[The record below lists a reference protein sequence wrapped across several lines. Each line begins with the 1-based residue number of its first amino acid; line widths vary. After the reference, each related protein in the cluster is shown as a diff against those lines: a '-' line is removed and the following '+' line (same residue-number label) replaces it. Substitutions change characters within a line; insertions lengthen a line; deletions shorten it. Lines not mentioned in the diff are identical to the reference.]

1 MKSKKKTSR
10 VSVVGRVGVA
20 VGVGAVILA
29 AAAYFTGLV
38 GGHPKLE
45 GEPASAK
52 VESKAGP
59 SDTVD
64 LTEKQVAS
72 IKVEP
77 VGERL
82 FAVEK
87 GAVGNIDYNQDMAVQ
102 VFTNYQGR
110 INGLFAK
117 VGDDVKKDQILFT
130 IDSPDLL
137 QAESTLIAAD
147 GVLLM
152 TTRVLNR
159 QKALFEAKAAAQK
172 DVDQATSDQ
181 QTAEGALLAAR
192 NAVSVFGKTEA
203 EIDRV
208 VAQRKVDFDADCLK
222 PDHRTCHGPQ
232 RGARALRPAGQSA
245 GTLHRCR
252 SLDQMDV
259 CQCDR
264 ERHPILPPRA
274 AGAGQGHGLS

>member
-1 MKSKKKTSR
+1 VAEIQKEAEVLKGAGTGSKKKTSR

-20 VGVGAVILA
+20 VGVGAAILA

-159 QKALFEAKAAAQK
+159 QKGSSPPKPRRRRMSTRRLPISKPPKVRCWPRAMPSQSSARRKPKSITSSPSARLTRRWLSRARSPDVSRPAAQRPGSSCSRAIS
-172 DVDQATSDQ
+172 QLPTSLPISRPS
-181 QTAEGALLAAR
+181 G
-192 NAVSVFGKTEA
+192 
-203 EIDRV
+203 
-208 VAQRKVDFDADCLK
+208 CL
-222 PDHRTCHGPQ
+222 PT
-232 RGARALRPAGQSA
+232 
-245 GTLHRCR
+245 
-252 SLDQMDV
+252 
-259 CQCDR
+259 
-264 ERHPILPPRA
+264 
-274 AGAGQGHGLS
+274 

>member
-1 MKSKKKTSR
+1 MESKEKTSR

-102 VFTNYQGR
+102 VFTNYQGQ
-110 INGLFAK
+110 INPEIGREIVEIAEEAGVRKPK
-117 VGDDVKKDQILFT
+117 VGNVGRDPIQIT
-130 IDSPDLL
+130 
-137 QAESTLIAAD
+137 
-147 GVLLM
+147 
-152 TTRVLNR
+152 
-159 QKALFEAKAAAQK
+159 
-172 DVDQATSDQ
+172 
-181 QTAEGALLAAR
+181 
-192 NAVSVFGKTEA
+192 
-203 EIDRV
+203 
-208 VAQRKVDFDADCLK
+208 
-222 PDHRTCHGPQ
+222 
-232 RGARALRPAGQSA
+232 
-245 GTLHRCR
+245 
-252 SLDQMDV
+252 
-259 CQCDR
+259 
-264 ERHPILPPRA
+264 
-274 AGAGQGHGLS
+274 